1 MQPLGVEAS
10 RLDKSK
16 HFYITAPYALWP
28 FHAWCVLLPSY
39 GSNYWALLCL
49 GIQMRINDQKGPWT
63 SIPSPLSKSTRTGT
77 STSTRT
83 STSTSTSTYTEV
95 SGLPCSTLS
104 SSGGRKE
111 RERKQ
116 GSCSQSCKAVRWQ
129 PRVNGKQRLRH
140 VHKVQASG
148 AADASVDLRWDFA
161 LKRLSN
167 VKTNSQRSRFY
178 SVILNFTWLL
188 SLFEDGV

>member
-1 MQPLGVEAS
+1 MQPLGGKAS

-16 HFYITAPYALWP
+16 HFHITATYALWP
-28 FHAWCVLLPSY
+28 FHALCVLLPSY

-49 GIQMRINDQKGPWT
+49 SIQMRINDQKGPWT
-63 SIPSPLSKSTRTGT
+63 SIPSPLSKSTSTSTGT
-77 STSTRT
+77 STSTRTRT
-83 STSTSTSTYTEV
+83 STSTSTSTRTSTDTEV

-111 RERKQ
+111 RERRQ

-148 AADASVDLRWDFA
+148 AADASVDLRWD
-161 LKRLSN
+161 LH
-167 VKTNSQRSRFY
+167 
-178 SVILNFTWLL
+178 
-188 SLFEDGV
+188 